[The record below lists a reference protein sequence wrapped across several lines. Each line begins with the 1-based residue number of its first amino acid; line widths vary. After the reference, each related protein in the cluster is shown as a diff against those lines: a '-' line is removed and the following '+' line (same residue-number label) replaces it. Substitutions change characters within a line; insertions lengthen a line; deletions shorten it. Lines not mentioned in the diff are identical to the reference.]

1 MRLSEPDVSLRA
13 KILLLLAAVATATAV
28 SGWIVQR
35 QILLPEFAEAER
47 SESREDVARVIEALR
62 RDGEDLHGTA
72 QDYSCWD
79 DTYAYLDDGNDAYE
93 AENFTTGLFSNRHLD
108 VVLYIRPDGTLR
120 WGGRADRET
129 GERLDDPGLVE
140 AIRSAPPLRSVP
152 EAGISGILV
161 TEHGPVLI
169 GAHQV
174 LPTERTGPPRGIV
187 VMGRLL
193 DAAAVTDLA
202 TRTRVSFHA
211 WPTSSPDLPVVPG
224 ASLAT
229 RPPGDAVF
237 DPRDTDTLRAF
248 ATVADLEGEPSL
260 LLETSLPR
268 EITARGRRALR
279 AATLSSLA
287 VGLALLAAT
296 WVGVQVAVLQPLRR
310 LTRHALRV
318 GKQGDLAP
326 PLRLGRSDEIGTL
339 AEEFDTMVQRL
350 ADSRREMLD
359 VARRAGQA
367 DFAVEMLHN
376 VGNVLTGVTVA
387 SAHVAEHA
395 ATPVTRRLE
404 DLADLL
410 DRNQDDLPGFMAEH
424 GERVRSYVRA
434 LVDESVAERK
444 ELAEDTE
451 RLLTGVAHIRDLLT
465 AREAADPGSRPL
477 EIVTLQALVGDA
489 VRLHA
494 AGFERYQVD
503 MGTSIE
509 GEGRYRVDRS
519 AVLQILGNL
528 LQNAL
533 TATEGKPGG
542 RVMLRASTSDA
553 DRRLR
558 IAVEDNGVGI
568 AAERIT
574 VIFSP
579 GNSTRPGSLGIGL
592 HSAAN
597 MAARLGGSLV
607 ASSPGVGQGATF
619 VLDLP
624 GDRVAA

>member
-1 MRLSEPDVSLRA
+1 MSVRSKL
-13 KILLLLAAVATATAV
+13 LLLLAAVATATAV
-28 SGWIVQR
+28 TGWIVER

-47 SESREDVARVIEALR
+47 GEARQDVARVIEALR
-62 RDGEDLHGTA
+62 RDAEDLHGTA

-79 DTYAYLDDGNDAYE
+79 DTYAYLDDGNAPYE
-93 AENFTTGLFSNRHLD
+93 EENFTTGLFSNSRLD
-108 VVLYIRPDGTLR
+108 VVVYIRTDGTLR
-120 WGGRADRET
+120 WGGRADRTT
-129 GERLDDPGLVE
+129 GERVDDEGLVD
-140 AIRSAPPLRSVP
+140 AIRRAPPLRSVP
-152 EAGISGILV
+152 EAGLSGVLV
-161 TEHGPVLI
+161 TDQGPVLI
-169 GAHQV
+169 GAHPV
-174 LPTERTGPPRGIV
+174 LPTDRAGPPRGVV
-187 VMGRLL
+187 VMGRLV
-193 DAAAVTDLA
+193 DTAAVADLA
-202 TRTRVSFHA
+202 TRTRVSFQT
-211 WPTSSPDLPVVPG
+211 WLTSSPDLPVVPG

-237 DPRDTDTLRAF
+237 DASDPGTLHAY
-248 ATVADLEGEPSL
+248 ATIADLSGEPNVL
-260 LLETSLPR
+260 LGTEAPR

-279 AATLSSLA
+279 AATLSSFA
-287 VGLALLAAT
+287 VGLALLGAT
-296 WVGVQVAVLQPLRR
+296 WFGIQVAVLQPLRR
-310 LTRHALRV
+310 VTRHALRV

-326 PLRLGRSDEIGTL
+326 PLRLDRSDEIGTL

-410 DRNQDDLPGFMAEH
+410 DRHQDDLPMFMAEH

-444 ELAEDTE
+444 ELSEDTE
-451 RLLTGVAHIRDLLT
+451 RLLIGVAHIRDLLT
-465 AREAADPGSRPL
+465 AREAADHGSRPL
-477 EIVTLQALVGDA
+477 EVVTVQALLGDA

-494 AGFERYQVD
+494 ASFERYRVQ
-503 MGTSIE
+503 METLIE
-509 GEGRYRVDRS
+509 VEGRYRVDRS

-533 TATEGKPGG
+533 TATQEKAGG
-542 RVMLRASTSDA
+542 RVTLRATTNGA
-553 DRRLR
+553 DGHLRLQV
-558 IAVEDNGVGI
+558 ADTGVGI
-568 AAERIT
+568 SADRIT
-574 VIFSP
+574 AIFSP

-597 MAARLGGSLV
+597 MATRLGGTLSG
-607 ASSPGVGQGATF
+607 SSPGVGQGATF

-624 GDRVAA
+624 VEKVAA